1 MDCLVENYPRLI
13 IIEAD
18 EDAQKNRALLQEC
31 LEICKSSN
39 IAFIARFMA
48 IKDVVQLLKAGAVQI
63 FDTNDLKEKDSIV
76 LNLKQLAAKRNRLLY
91 NELKEIESESA
102 AHIGSWEF
110 NLIRGTL
117 FWSDITKEIHEVPL
131 DYKPIVDRAIFYY
144 KEGWPR

>member
-1 MDCLVENYPRLI
+1 
-13 IIEAD
+13 
-18 EDAQKNRALLQEC
+18 
-31 LEICKSSN
+31 
-39 IAFIARFMA
+39 MA